1 MDKTMSAMTMEPDR
15 PPQGAAR
22 VGMELRLVRERLGW
36 RLGDVAAELRIRLP
50 YLEAIE
56 RGELSALPGAAY
68 QTGFVRTYAQALGLD
83 GDEILRRFRAEGT
96 GFVPKAELS
105 FLAPVPDRAVP
116 TGALVLV
123 GVVLVLVGYGLWYR
137 HTSQEAQLAAQIPS
151 VPTELAPLAVPPKP
165 PEAAPAKLAEKTP
178 AATMAATAH
187 APAGAAP
194 ATALAG
200 ATPAGTAPA
209 ATAAPASTA
218 PASTAPATTVPAA
231 APATAPGGD
240 TPSGAAPAGA
250 APTGAAPAVQ
260 TASLPAPPPAA
271 PAPAA
276 PAAATTPSATPAQP
290 SAQKIIEATGNS
302 WIQVQ
307 DAKGNILFSKTL
319 HAGDSWPVPDLPGL
333 TMTAG
338 NAGAT
343 VIDDNGRPGAPLGA
357 AGTVIRK
364 YALTAGAV
372 VPASVTAPAAAPGTP
387 SPGPAASNAPLVSG
401 PEEGPSPTGP
411 VSTN

>member
-1 MDKTMSAMTMEPDR
+1 MDNTMSAMTMEPDR
-15 PPQGAAR
+15 QPQGAAR
-22 VGMELRLVRERLGW
+22 VGMEMRLVRERLGW

-137 HTSQEAQLAAQIPS
+137 HTAQEAQLAAQIPS

-165 PEAAPAKLAEKTP
+165 PEPAAPAKPDLEKT
-178 AATMAATAH
+178 AT
-187 APAGAAP
+187 
-194 ATALAG
+194 L
-200 ATPAGTAPA
+200 ATPAPAHQPAQPAPVAPAPSVSAPGTAA
-209 ATAAPASTA
+209 
-218 PASTAPATTVPAA
+218 AA
-231 APATAPGGD
+231 APAAGTPAAGTPDAGTPAAVTA
-240 TPSGAAPAGA
+240 TPKTQAAATPAAPAA
-250 APTGAAPAVQ
+250 A
-260 TASLPAPPPAA
+260 LPAPPPAA
-271 PAPAA
+271 PAPAVAAAAPTPVAA
-276 PAAATTPSATPAQP
+276 PAAAPAQP
-290 SAQKIIEATGNS
+290 VAQKVIEATGDS
-302 WIQVQ
+302 WIEVQ
-307 DAKGNILFSKTL
+307 DSKGTILFSKTL

-343 VIDDNGRPGAPLGA
+343 VIADDGKPGSPLGA

-364 YALTAGAV
+364 YALTAAL
-372 VPASVTAPAAAPGTP
+372 PANAAPGADTP
-387 SPGPAASNAPLVSG
+387 QATG
-401 PEEGPSPTGP
+401 PEEGPSPSGP